1 MLFLILKGI
10 LESPSQI
17 SLIVLNDYKFVLL
30 ESKSLSLRIRYFK
43 LSQLINGPLNC
54 ISIISDSS
62 NKSLVKEV
70 LPTPALPKIQ
80 IQLGFF

>member
-1 MLFLILKGI
+1 MFFTLKGI

-17 SLIVLNDYKFVLL
+17 SLMVLKDYKVVLSQ
-30 ESKSLSLRIRYFK
+30 SKSLSLRIRYFK

-54 ISIISDSS
+54 ISIILDSS